1 VAEFEGKGQMKIL
14 TYVVAMLAL
23 VSGAAWSWEALVG
36 QVPPAKI
43 ASLLP
48 AIQYDASPKAE
59 APAAQLPQDVP
70 AYARF
75 VRLDSKEGPT
85 PIYPASPGKE
95 LLGTLPPLPRA
106 VVARQKALA
115 KLTARDAMT
124 AMAKASPREAA
135 RTPARTRVATN
146 RTAPAEAASARVSRS
161 YQSSQPLQLHPQR
174 GPETVASGGDY
185 RREAPPRQVLG
196 FAEER
201 RPSFLEVLLN

>member
-1 VAEFEGKGQMKIL
+1 MKIF
-14 TYVVAMLAL
+14 TYIIAMLAL
-23 VSGAAWSWEALVG
+23 LSGAAWSWEALVG

-59 APAAQLPQDVP
+59 APAQAPQDVP
-70 AYARF
+70 PYAKF

-115 KLTARDAMT
+115 KLAERGAMT
-124 AMAKASPREAA
+124 AMAKASPREANTRA
-135 RTPARTRVATN
+135 PARTRVAAN
-146 RTAPAEAASARVSRS
+146 RTAANEAAANRVSRS
-161 YQSSQPLQLHPQR
+161 YRSGQPLQLHPAQHSPDTLASR
-174 GPETVASGGDY
+174 GEY
-185 RREAPPRQVLG
+185 RRDDPQRQVMG
-196 FAEER
+196 YAEER